1 MTYQLPEPVDFSDV
15 PEHAHVWG
23 YTADQMQAAYAAG
36 RESMR
41 QECECLKKFALKILD
56 GFPDIGLL
64 DGGDIYEIAVYCG
77 LLIGK
82 EVNEPCGEGCNC
94 IEYSDLDPEG
104 KFLYPITCYHKTEFL
119 K

>member
-41 QECECLKKFALKILD
+41 QECVAVCEYKDNDRD
-56 GFPDIGLL
+56 G
-64 DGGDIYEIAVYCG
+64 YRAVLVAEG
-77 LLIGK
+77 IVKAIK
-82 EVNEPCGEGCNC
+82 E
-94 IEYSDLDPEG
+94 L
-104 KFLYPITCYHKTEFL
+104 T
-119 K
+119 